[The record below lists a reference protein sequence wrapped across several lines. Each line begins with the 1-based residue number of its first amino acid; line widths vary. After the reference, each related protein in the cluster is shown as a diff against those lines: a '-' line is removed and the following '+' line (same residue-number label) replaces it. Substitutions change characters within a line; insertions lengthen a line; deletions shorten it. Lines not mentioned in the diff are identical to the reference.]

1 MSREIPYE
9 PDLICDSCG
18 KAGAFDFMGDAFCT
32 QCSSSCVEKSES
44 AQTKEELEK
53 LKGTLKV

>member
-9 PDLICDSCG
+9 LDLVCDSCG
-18 KAGAFDFMGDAFCT
+18 KVGAFDFMGDALCT
-32 QCSSSCVEKSES
+32 LCSSSFVEKSES

-53 LKGTLKV
+53 LKGTLK